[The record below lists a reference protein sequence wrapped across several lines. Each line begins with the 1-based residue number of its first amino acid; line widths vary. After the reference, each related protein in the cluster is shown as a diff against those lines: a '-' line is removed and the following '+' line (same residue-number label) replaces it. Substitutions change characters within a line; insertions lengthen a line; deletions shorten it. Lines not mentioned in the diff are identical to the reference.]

1 MRPSGLGLARR
12 YRIHHCHLV
21 LVAKVVFRLAIT
33 LGLFSPVVLSLLGGA
48 NGDPDKSG
56 RSDVRLTE
64 AAKHIL
70 VGKVRRLGAMT
81 VCVRPFET
89 LVLKALDTTRR
100 QHHIHSSR
108 PGSRLIRQRGL
119 PQ

>member
-1 MRPSGLGLARR
+1 MRSSGLGLARR

-21 LVAKVVFRLAIT
+21 LVARVVFRLAIT
-33 LGLFSPVVLSLLGGA
+33 LGLSFPVVLSLLGGA
-48 NGDPDKSG
+48 NGEPDKAG
-56 RSDVRLTE
+56 RSDVRLAK

-70 VGKVRRLGAMT
+70 VDKVRRLIALT

-89 LVLKALDTTRR
+89 LVLKALDITRR

-108 PGSRLIRQRGL
+108 PGSRLIRQ
-119 PQ
+119 